1 MKPNLK
7 YRIARPED
15 LPVIK
20 KHLQEYF
27 WGHDP
32 TTKVL
37 GINKDDPSIK
47 ICDYIVDKTINSHN
61 LSLVAF
67 DSDTGV
73 PVAMMIN
80 GDFHRDEIGMLGA
93 KSDENTEEKVELD
106 EKFYPLGAIVNEI
119 QVDSK
124 DVFYK
129 NNIENAFDM
138 KLLSVADSGRGQ
150 GLAYDVISRSV
161 ELAKCLGYKMC
172 KAEATGDFS
181 RKAFLKAG
189 FHVTAEC
196 KYSDWMFDNKK
207 VFSGITDHQGI
218 AFVVKIL

>member
-1 MKPNLK
+1 MGEVAKMKPNLK

-93 KSDENTEEKVELD
+93 KSDE
-106 EKFYPLGAIVNEI
+106 
-119 QVDSK
+119 
-124 DVFYK
+124 
-129 NNIENAFDM
+129 
-138 KLLSVADSGRGQ
+138 LLSVADSGRGQ

-207 VFSGITDHQGI
+207 VFSGITDHQRI